1 MQDNESMLAARTLSM
16 PIDCPAATVYAFV
29 SKRENLAKWAAG
41 LDPSLQV
48 RVAPKNDLG
57 VADHYVTV
65 APGSEIHVPI
75 RVLANGS
82 GSLVLFT
89 LFRQPEMSDDK
100 FAEDERMV
108 AADLE
113 RLKRLLEA

>member
-1 MQDNESMLAARTLSM
+1 MLSARTLS
-16 PIDCPAATVYAFV
+16 IAIKRPAAQVYAFV
-29 SKRENLAKWAAG
+29 SKRENLASWAVG

-65 APGSEIHVPI
+65 ASGSEIHVPI
-75 RVLANGS
+75 RVLPNGS

-108 AADLE
+108 TADLE